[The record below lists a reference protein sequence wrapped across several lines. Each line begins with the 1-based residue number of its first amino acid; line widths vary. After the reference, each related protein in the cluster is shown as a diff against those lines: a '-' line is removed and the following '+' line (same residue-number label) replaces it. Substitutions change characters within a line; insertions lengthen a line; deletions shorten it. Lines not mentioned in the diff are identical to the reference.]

1 MATRDDTRLEALADR
16 LVRTNRARTSIA
28 PLTTDDPD
36 LSPEEAYRV
45 QDLVVEAL
53 GGREAAKLGL
63 TSKAKQQQMHVDSP
77 LSAWLPSGSLLRP
90 GEPLVVADLIQPR
103 VEPEIAF
110 ILGTDLSGPVTV
122 SHVLEATER
131 VVPAL
136 DVLDSRFEG
145 YGFTLPDVIADNG
158 SAARYTLGGPGAP
171 VAGIDLRLVG
181 CVLEKNGEVVA
192 TAAGAAVLG
201 HPAAAVAWFAGQL
214 ASRGQTLPA
223 GTTVL
228 AGSLTAAVAV
238 GPGDVVRATLDRIG
252 TVEVTCR

>member
-1 MATRDDTRLEALADR
+1 M
-16 LVRTNRARTSIA
+16 
-28 PLTTDDPD
+28 
-36 LSPEEAYRV
+36 
-45 QDLVVEAL
+45 
-53 GGREAAKLGL
+53 
-63 TSKAKQQQMHVDSP
+63 
-77 LSAWLPSGSLLRP
+77 
-90 GEPLVVADLIQPR
+90 VADLIQPR

>member
-1 MATRDDTRLEALADR
+1 MATRDELADR
-16 LVRTNRARTSIA
+16 LVRAVRSRTSIG
-28 PLTTDDPD
+28 PLTTEHPD
-36 LSPEEAYRV
+36 LSLEEAYRV

-77 LSAWLPSGSLLRP
+77 LSAWLPPGSRLRP

-110 ILGTDLSGPVTV
+110 VLGTDLSGPTTV
-122 SHVLEATER
+122 AHVLAATER

-158 SAARYTLGGPGAP
+158 STGSTSGSSGACSSGTGRSWRPRPGQRCWGIRPPRWPGSPASWRPEGGPW
-171 VAGIDLRLVG
+171 R
-181 CVLEKNGEVVA
+181 
-192 TAAGAAVLG
+192 
-201 HPAAAVAWFAGQL
+201 
-214 ASRGQTLPA
+214 RG
-223 GTTVL
+223 
-228 AGSLTAAVAV
+228 
-238 GPGDVVRATLDRIG
+238 RRCWRDR
-252 TVEVTCR
+252 

>member
-1 MATRDDTRLEALADR
+1 MVTRDETRLEELADR
-16 LVRTNRARTSIA
+16 LVRTIRARTSIA

-45 QDLVVEAL
+45 QGLVVEAL

-77 LSAWLPSGSLLRP
+77 LSAWLPSGSRLRP

-110 ILGTDLSGPVTV
+110 VLGTDLSGPTTI
-122 SHVLEATER
+122 SHVLAATER

-158 SAARYTLGGPGAP
+158 SAARYALGGPGAP

-181 CVLEKNGEVVA
+181 CVFERNGEVVA

-252 TVEVTCR
+252 TVEITCR